1 MMCIMHQGNP
11 YGYLRFNN
19 GNPPSHPPCNSRVTG
34 GVTPESLGGS
44 LPTSVV
50 SRMVGCHPSKYRR
63 LLKELV
69 DAGVASVD
77 ADGTIYSRRMVHD
90 EHIRSVRREAG
101 SQGGNPDLLNQK
113 DNQGGYP
120 PVPPPSSPSSSS
132 SPSASSKKGTSCRK
146 SEHSDDKIF
155 PDDSLPMRLASHLR
169 SCIEENIPNPRPA
182 NLQKWAAVIDRM
194 IRLDKR
200 DPDDIGY
207 MIDWCQADEFWRTVI
222 LSATKLRDQ
231 WDQLYLKSKD
241 DMEATTRERRR
252 DELERRRN

>member
-1 MMCIMHQGNP
+1 MRARSIKPGLFKNEELADCPLVARYLFTGLWCMADREGRLEDRPRRIKIELLP
-11 YGYLRFNN
+11 YDDCDVNELLDTLQPHSIVRYSVN
-19 GNPPSHPPCNSRVTG
+19 GNRYIQVLNFSKHQNPHVNERASDIPPPTDSDISTVQVPEDSSSNPSDSLSSDSLFS
-34 GVTPESLGGS
+34 ESLIK
-44 LPTSVV
+44 P
-50 SRMVGCHPSKYRR
+50 
-63 LLKELV
+63 
-69 DAGVASVD
+69 
-77 ADGTIYSRRMVHD
+77 
-90 EHIRSVRREAG
+90 
-101 SQGGNPDLLNQK
+101 
-113 DNQGGYP
+113 
-120 PVPPPSSPSSSS
+120 
-132 SPSASSKKGTSCRK
+132 SCRK
-146 SEHSDDKIF
+146 SEHSDAKIF
-155 PDDSLPMRLASHLR
+155 ADDSLPMRLASHLR